1 MLTIFQEVNMKRKS
15 ISRAELARQLGVS
28 RTYITLLAQ
37 GKRKPSQ
44 QIADKLNAISMTSNP
59 LGGIYDVFGGFD
71 SHALPPTGFPVLFD
85 PTPIN

>member
-1 MLTIFQEVNMKRKS
+1 MKRKS

-37 GKRKPSQ
+37 GKRKLSQ
-44 QIADKLNAISMTSNP
+44 QLADKLNALSMTSTP

-71 SHALPPTGFPVLFD
+71 SHALPPESA
-85 PTPIN
+85 INTAPGR